1 MKVPADACVYRG
13 LVPFH
18 DCDPLG
24 IVWHGN
30 YYRYLEQGRTV
41 LLQGYEL
48 DVGDFVELDLRL
60 VVIETRCRYA
70 FPLRYGDEFTVRS
83 WLIDHEQRLHIGYEI
98 WNDTRDR
105 RSARAWT
112 TLVTTDPQGNM
123 HLEVPSAV
131 SSRIRQG
138 WRDPAARPKAPP
150 RDLPG
155 FGRTR

>member
-30 YYRYLEQGRTV
+30 YYRYLEQARTV

-60 VVIETRCRYA
+60 VMIETRCRYA
-70 FPLRYGDEFTVRS
+70 FPLRYGDEFTVKS
-83 WLIDHEQRLHIGYEI
+83 WLIDFEQRLHVGYQI

-105 RSARAWT
+105 RAARAWT
-112 TLVTTDPQGNM
+112 TLVATDARGNM
-123 HLEVPSAV
+123 HLETPAPMVD
-131 SSRIRQG
+131 RIRRG
-138 WRDPAARPKAPP
+138 WRDPSKREKAP

-155 FGRTR
+155 FGSPR